1 MKRMFMGETLN
12 TDTASLV
19 HYWNNGKASTDF
31 QYCKETLYRSPT
43 GRYFIVG
50 HGGPQSIY
58 AISLGHNRW
67 AGSVSIRVVSQQAAR
82 RWLDEHGAG
91 AKVMDPRESGCQSLA
106 VIGKEFYSNIL
117 TKILLAVK
125 NLACCSFL

>member
-1 MKRMFMGETLN
+1 MKRMFMGEILN

-19 HYWNNGKASTDF
+19 HFWNNGKVSTDF
-31 QYCKETLYRSPT
+31 QYCKEALYRSPT

-58 AISLGHNRW
+58 AISLGRNRW

-82 RWLDEHGAG
+82 QWLDEHYAG
-91 AKVMDPRESGCQSLA
+91 VKVMGLMESRCQSLA
-106 VIGKEFYSNIL
+106 VIGKEFYGNIL
-117 TKILLAVK
+117 TKLLLAVK
-125 NLACCSFL
+125 NLACCNFL